1 MKQSEQN
8 GPGAIV
14 LILGNKV
21 VLSLYCVVGG
31 AVFPALLRKLVY

>member
-8 GPGAIV
+8 SPGAIV
-14 LILGNKV
+14 LTLGNKA
-21 VLSLYCVVGG
+21 VLSLYCVVVA